1 MIIQERLVRLETEMS
16 SMKRLMWIVIVILLA
31 QLGVDII

>member
-1 MIIQERLVRLETEMS
+1 MKLEERMVRVETEILAMR
-16 SMKRLMWIVIVILLA
+16 RLIWVVIVILLA

>member
-16 SMKRLMWIVIVILLA
+16 SMKRLMWVVIVILLA
-31 QLGVDII
+31 QLGVDVI

>member
-16 SMKRLMWIVIVILLA
+16 SMIRLMWVVIVILLA